1 MSTGKAIAVCGS
13 PRIDG
18 NTQELLQFFCDRVKE
33 QGLETELILLARNR
47 VEPCVACQKCKQ
59 TKDGA
64 CAQKDDEFNAV
75 FDKMKAADAIV
86 VGSPVY
92 FGCATAQITSLLQRA
107 GYVAKAN
114 GGMLA
119 GKVGGSIVVARRAG
133 QNFTFGQ
140 LNYFFGISDM
150 VVPGSTYWNIAFGRN
165 KGEVMNDEEGVQ
177 TVAHF
182 ADNVA
187 ALVKKL
193 RA

>member
-1 MSTGKAIAVCGS
+1 MSTGKVIAVCGS
-13 PRIDG
+13 PRLKG
-18 NTQELLQFFCDRVKE
+18 NTEELLQFFCDRVKD
-33 QGLETELILLARNR
+33 QGLEAELILLARNR
-47 VEPCVACQKCKQ
+47 VEPCIACVKCKQ

-64 CAQKDDEFNAV
+64 CAQGNDDFNAI
-75 FDKMKAADAIV
+75 FDKMKAADAV
-86 VGSPVY
+86 VLGSPVY

-114 GGMLA
+114 GGLLS
-119 GKVGGSIVVARRAG
+119 GKVGGAVVVARRAG
-133 QNFTFGQ
+133 QNFTFAQ
-140 LNYFFGISDM
+140 LNYFFYISEM
-150 VVPGSTYWNIAFGRN
+150 VVPGSTYWNVAFGRN

-177 TVAHF
+177 TVARF